1 MAFFLGDGGKYLPE
15 SISPEKNEKKQ
26 NILNRDMENR
36 RRNLDLEML
45 QGPHNRASEFWF
57 LFKVMWEFF
66 KGFRKLHFVGPCI
79 SIFGSARF
87 KEDHPYYQK
96 AKEMGCKVSKEGFTV
111 LTGGGPGIMMAANQ
125 GAREAG
131 GKSVGV
137 NIDLPFEQ
145 HVNPYLDIWVNI
157 RYFFVRKVM
166 LFKYSFGFVI
176 FPGGFGTLDEMF
188 EALTLI
194 QTEKMPY
201 FPVVVI
207 GTEYW
212 KEMVDLV
219 QDMDRFKTISPED
232 QSLFLVT
239 DDLDEA
245 LNFIQEKVALMPR
258 KKTVFRKKWWLG
270 ER

>member
-1 MAFFLGDGGKYLPE
+1 
-15 SISPEKNEKKQ
+15 
-26 NILNRDMENR
+26 
-36 RRNLDLEML
+36 
-45 QGPHNRASEFWF
+45 
-57 LFKVMWEFF
+57 
-66 KGFRKLHFVGPCI
+66 
-79 SIFGSARF
+79 
-87 KEDHPYYQK
+87 
-96 AKEMGCKVSKEGFTV
+96 
-111 LTGGGPGIMMAANQ
+111 
-125 GAREAG
+125 
-131 GKSVGV
+131 
-137 NIDLPFEQ
+137 
-145 HVNPYLDIWVNI
+145 
-157 RYFFVRKVM
+157 
-166 LFKYSFGFVI
+166 VI

-219 QDMDRFKTISPED
+219 KDMDKFKTVSQED
-232 QSLFLVT
+232 LNLFLVT

-258 KKTVFRKKWWLG
+258 KKSVFHKKWWLG